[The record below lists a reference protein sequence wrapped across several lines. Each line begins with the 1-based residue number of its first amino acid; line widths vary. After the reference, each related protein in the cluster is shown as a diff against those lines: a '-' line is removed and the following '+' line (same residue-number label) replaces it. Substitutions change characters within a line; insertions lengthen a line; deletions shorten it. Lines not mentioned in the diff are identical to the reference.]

1 MQIYKDYYKFDNND
15 DYKCFHNDKGLLNI
29 NFALA
34 CEGVKIVLSK
44 ISDQSFTINVNG
56 DDNQL
61 LFITDLLYGLDR
73 SNRSNSVLY
82 IDGFSRANDEGPRY
96 GRKIATLIRQFAEAR
111 NFDWIWLEPAACE
124 TIVPG
129 AVNQDQ
135 LEAFYEGVFT
145 SDLVSY
151 KIESKDELHYLGMS
165 DYVDYFITPEDKH
178 KIGM

>member
-1 MQIYKDYYKFDNND
+1 M
-15 DYKCFHNDKGLLNI
+15 LNI

-61 LFITDLLYGLDR
+61 LFIADLLYGFDR

-111 NFDWIWLEPAACE
+111 NFNWIWLNPAACE
-124 TIVPG
+124 TIVSG
-129 AVNQDQ
+129 ALNQDQ
-135 LEAFYEGVFT
+135 LEAFYKEVFT
-145 SDLVSY
+145 SDRVSY
-151 KIESKDELHYLGMS
+151 KNKSADELHFLDMS
-165 DYVDYFITPEDKH
+165 DYVDYFIKPENKH
-178 KIGM
+178 KMST